1 MLDDTIL
8 GKIVAD
14 KQQTLIEL
22 KQSRPLA
29 SFINDVTESDRDFYS
44 ALRAISPAFILECKK
59 ASPSKGLIRE
69 PFDLDEIAQAYLP
82 WASAIS
88 CLTDSKYFQ
97 GCMAYLKQ
105 VRDQVSQPVILKDF
119 IIDSYQ
125 IYLGRLHGADATLLM
140 LSVLTD
146 DEYKPLADLAH
157 QLGMGVLTEVSTQDE
172 LERAIALDA
181 KVIGINN
188 RDLRDLSI
196 DLERTV
202 ELGKQIPADRIIVS
216 ESGIYTHQ
224 QVRDLH
230 QTAHAFLVG
239 SSLMSQPN
247 VSRAASKLVLGEHK
261 VCGLTRTEDAAAAF
275 KAGAVYGGLIFA
287 EKSPRCINT
296 QQARHVMAG
305 APLQYVGVFV
315 NHTPAQVAAI
325 ANELKLSAVQ
335 LHGGEQPAHINEL
348 RQLLTDGIAIWK
360 AHGVTDCLPEFDQWS
375 VDRHLLDSRIGSQSG
390 GTGTTFDWQL
400 LADVD
405 VSNIMIAG
413 GLNPQNA
420 AQAAALNCAGL
431 DFNSG
436 VESAPGIKDH
446 NKIDSVFSALRHY

>member
-1 MLDDTIL
+1 MLNDTIL

-14 KQQTLIEL
+14 KRDTLVTL
-22 KQSRPLA
+22 KQQRPLD
-29 SFINDVTESDRDFYS
+29 SFVADVTPSDRDFYQ
-44 ALRAISPAFILECKK
+44 ALRAVSPAFILECKK

-105 VRDQVSQPVILKDF
+105 VRDQVTQPVILKDF
-119 IIDSYQ
+119 IIDPYQ

-146 DEYKPLADLAH
+146 DEYQPLADLAH
-157 QLGMGVLTEVSTQDE
+157 QLGMGVLTEVSTQEE
-172 LERAIALDA
+172 LERAIALGA

-196 DLERTV
+196 DLNRTF
-202 ELGKQIPADRIIVS
+202 ELGEQIPDDRIIVS

-224 QVRDLH
+224 QVRELH
-230 QTAHAFLVG
+230 RTADAFLVG
-239 SSLMSQPN
+239 SSLMAQDDLN
-247 VSRAASKLVLGEHK
+247 RAVSNLVLGEHK
-261 VCGLTRTEDAAAAF
+261 VCGLTRPEDAAAAYS
-275 KAGAVYGGLIFA
+275 AGAKYGGLIFA
-287 EKSPRCINT
+287 AKSPRCISPE
-296 QQARHVMAG
+296 QALAVIKA
-305 APLQYVGVFV
+305 ASLDYVGVFV
-315 NHTPAQVAAI
+315 DEAPEQVAAI
-325 ANELKLSAVQ
+325 ANQLKLAAVQ
-335 LHGGEQPAHINEL
+335 LHGNEDGDYIATL
-348 RQLLTDGIAIWK
+348 RPLLSEGTAIWK
-360 AHGVTDCLPEFDQWS
+360 AHGISDAVPDFERWPA
-375 VDRHLLDSRIGSQSG
+375 DRHLLDSRIGNQSG
-390 GTGTTFDWQL
+390 GTGQAFDWQL

-405 VSNIMIAG
+405 LTNIMIAG
-413 GLNPQNA
+413 GLNLANA

-446 NKIDSVFSALRHY
+446 DKIAGVFNALRHY